1 MRIGATGEEAPGAA
15 AARIALLCASI
26 LGAALVLPSPA
37 TAQTS
42 WSTVVAPAKA
52 APRIERAAPKKPASA
67 KTKAP
72 AKIVASDKVPEPAK
86 PAETVS
92 LPAPAKPGA
101 APKPMV
107 GPAFETFMGR
117 TPFLAEPAQ
126 GEGVRAP
133 ATAPIETGSAPPR
146 KPAAAE
152 APTFS
157 TSAARQYCVNIADA
171 AADAR
176 FAYQKKALL
185 EMAQE
190 LEMRVGLLEEKIA
203 EYSQWVTRRD
213 EFVKKARDSLVLIYG
228 RMRPD
233 AAAMQLVAM
242 DEETAASVLLKLDAR
257 IASTI
262 LNEMEPNKA
271 ARLTATISGAAR
283 EPPGPP
289 PSGNAGAGKS

>member
-1 MRIGATGEEAPGAA
+1 MGHEAPGAA
-15 AARIALLCASI
+15 VARAALLCAFI
-26 LGAALVLPSPA
+26 LGAELALSSPA
-37 TAQTS
+37 MAQTA
-42 WSTVVAPAKA
+42 WSTVVAPAEA
-52 APRIERAAPKKPASA
+52 APRIKRAAPKKPPSA
-67 KTKAP
+67 KTKAST
-72 AKIVASDKVPEPAK
+72 KIVASDKAPEPAK
-86 PAETVS
+86 PAATAS
-92 LPAPAKPGA
+92 LPTPAKPDA
-101 APKPMV
+101 TPKPIV

-117 TPFLAEPAQ
+117 TPFLAQPA
-126 GEGVRAP
+126 EAETARVPAP
-133 ATAPIETGSAPPR
+133 PPIETGSAPPR
-146 KPAAAE
+146 KPAAE

-283 EPPGPP
+283 EPPGSPP
-289 PSGNAGAGKS
+289 AGGAGAGKS

>member
-1 MRIGATGEEAPGAA
+1 M
-15 AARIALLCASI
+15 
-26 LGAALVLPSPA
+26 
-37 TAQTS
+37 AQTA
-42 WSTVVAPAKA
+42 WTTVVAPAKA
-52 APRIERAAPKKPASA
+52 APQIKRAAPKKSASA
-67 KTKAP
+67 KTKAS
-72 AKIVASDKVPEPAK
+72 AKIVASDKPPESAK
-86 PAETVS
+86 PTATGS
-92 LPAPAKPGA
+92 LPAP
-101 APKPMV
+101 PKADATIEPMV
-107 GPAFETFMGR
+107 GPAFETFLGR
-117 TPFLAEPAQ
+117 TPFLAQPA
-126 GEGVRAP
+126 EAHAMRVPAP
-133 ATAPIETGSAPPR
+133 APIETASAPPR
-146 KPAAAE
+146 KPAAE

-157 TSAARQYCVNIADA
+157 TSAARQYCVSIADA

-176 FAYQKKALL
+176 FAYQKKTLL

-203 EYSQWVTRRD
+203 EYRQWVTRRD

-233 AAAMQLVAM
+233 AAALQLVAM

-289 PSGNAGAGKS
+289 PAGGAGAGKS